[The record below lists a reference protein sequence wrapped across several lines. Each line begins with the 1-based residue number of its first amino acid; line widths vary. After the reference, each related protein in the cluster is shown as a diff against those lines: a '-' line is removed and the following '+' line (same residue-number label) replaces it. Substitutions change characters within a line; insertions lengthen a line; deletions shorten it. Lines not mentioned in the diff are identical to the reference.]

1 MMSDILHPLKI
12 GDVEI
17 PVNLILAPM
26 AGVTDLP
33 FRILC
38 HENGAGMAVTEMVS
52 AKAVLYK
59 NKNTK
64 ELLLTDSAEGITSLQ
79 LFGSDPDS
87 MAEAARILEELPFP
101 IIDINMGCPV
111 PKVVGNGEGSAL
123 MKDPVL
129 AGKIIAAVAG
139 AVKKPVTVKMRAG
152 FFENERTAA
161 EIAHVAEESG
171 AKAVAVH
178 ARTRAQYYSGQADY
192 SIIGE
197 VKERVSIPVIGN
209 GDIRKYAD
217 VKRMYDV
224 SGCDGFMIGRAA
236 RGNPWIFNKIIRDG
250 EKDEPDKKRSE
261 KYTEHETEWPR
272 KSMASDQIQAKK
284 SVTSEMARPD
294 RREVADMIMR
304 QARMMVELKGET
316 TGIHEMRKHV
326 AWYTAGFPGA
336 AEIRR
341 KANQIETLQ
350 DLENLTRNKK

>member
-1 MMSDILHPLKI
+1 MMSNILHPLKI
-12 GDVEI
+12 GNVEI
-17 PVNLILAPM
+17 PVNLVLAPM

-59 NKNTK
+59 NKNTR
-64 ELLLTDSAEGITSLQ
+64 ELLLTDPAEGITSLQ
-79 LFGSDPDS
+79 MFGSDPES

-129 AGKIIAAVAG
+129 AGKIIAAVVG

-161 EIAHVAEESG
+161 ELAHVAEESG
-171 AKAVAVH
+171 AMAVAVH
-178 ARTRAQYYSGQADY
+178 ARTRAQYYSGLADY
-192 SIIGE
+192 SVIGE
-197 VKERVSIPVIGN
+197 VKDRVSVPVIGN
-209 GDIRKYAD
+209 GDIRTYAD
-217 VKRMYDV
+217 VKRMYEV

-236 RGNPWIFNKIIRDG
+236 RGNPWIFNNIIKNA
-250 EKDEPDKKRSE
+250 ESE
-261 KYTEHETEWPR
+261 GTDNSRPG
-272 KSMASDQIQAKK
+272 KSEIA
-284 SVTSEMARPD
+284 E
-294 RREVADMIMR
+294 MIMR
-304 QARMMVELKGET
+304 HARMMVAMKGET

-326 AWYTAGFPGA
+326 AWYTAGIPGA

-350 DLENLTRNKK
+350 DLENLTRGKI